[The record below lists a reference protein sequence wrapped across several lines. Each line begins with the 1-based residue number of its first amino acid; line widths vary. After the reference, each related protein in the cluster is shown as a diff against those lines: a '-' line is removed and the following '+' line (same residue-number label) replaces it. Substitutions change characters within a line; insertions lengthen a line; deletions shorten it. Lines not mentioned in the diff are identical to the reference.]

1 MARISRRI
9 GAALGPIEGRAVMD
23 VTITEESP
31 VGSDLRLLFERHT
44 ADMHADTPPE
54 SIHMMD
60 ASELAI
66 PAVRF
71 FVMRDVGMPVGMGA
85 FKRIDDTHAEI
96 KSMHV
101 LTEVRGRGLSRRM
114 LDHLIAEA
122 RVMGYRRLSLETGV
136 QPTFV
141 AARALYAKAGFVDCP
156 PFEGYWDDPNS
167 VFLTLTL

>member
-1 MARISRRI
+1 MSI
-9 GAALGPIEGRAVMD
+9 
-23 VTITEESP
+23 TITEESP

-85 FKRIDDTHAEI
+85 FKRIDDAHAEI

-101 LTEVRGRGLSRRM
+101 LAEMRGRGLSRRM
-114 LDHLIAEA
+114 LTHLIDEA
-122 RVMGYRRLSLETGV
+122 RAAGFRRLSLETGV

-141 AARALYAKAGFVDCP
+141 AARALYAKAGFTECP
-156 PFEGYWDDPNS
+156 PFEGYWNDPNS
-167 VFLTLTL
+167 VFMTRQL

>member
-1 MARISRRI
+1 MIIA
-9 GAALGPIEGRAVMD
+9 
-23 VTITEESP
+23 EEHP
-31 VGSDLRLLFERHT
+31 LTPDLELLFQRHT

-85 FKRIDDTHAEI
+85 FKRIDDAHAEI

-101 LTEVRGRGLSRRM
+101 LAEMRGRGLSRRM
-114 LDHLIAEA
+114 LTHLIDEA
-122 RVMGYRRLSLETGV
+122 RAAGFRRLSLETGV

-141 AARALYAKAGFVDCP
+141 AARALYAKAGFTECP

-167 VFLTLTL
+167 VFMTRQL